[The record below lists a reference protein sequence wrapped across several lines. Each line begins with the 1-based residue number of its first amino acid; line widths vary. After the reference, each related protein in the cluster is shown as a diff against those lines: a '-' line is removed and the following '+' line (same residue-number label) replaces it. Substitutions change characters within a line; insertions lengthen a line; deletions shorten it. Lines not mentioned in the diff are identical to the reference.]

1 MIDKILF
8 SIARSLCEGL
18 MFGLFCFFSSSEPC
32 QIEVR
37 LLLAYNSNRSKAT
50 AKVPKS
56 TWNESMEALPQPE
69 NGIEGTIPFSKPV
82 KVYIMPKPAR
92 RWNLPL
98 REIYLGGCWVEN
110 ETHVLRSKAP
120 NQNSVMLLENMSAR
134 KIKVLKNVGHCKKQI
149 DWCRSYVGSWEVS
162 RKCYFCIESTKSRQ
176 FSVSIPVITVLGQ
189 NSSRPLGFLL
199 KPFTM

>member
-98 REIYLGGCWVEN
+98 REIHLGGCWVEN
-110 ETHVLRSKAP
+110 ETHVLWSKAP
-120 NQNSVMLLENMSAR
+120 NQNSVTLLQNVSA
-134 KIKVLKNVGHCKKQI
+134 KLKLPKNVGRCLKQI
-149 DWCRSYVGSWEVS
+149 NWCRSYSGSWGVS
-162 RKCYFCIESTKSRQ
+162 RKCYFCMESTKSR
-176 FSVSIPVITVLGQ
+176 
-189 NSSRPLGFLL
+189 
-199 KPFTM
+199 